1 MLAMLVARPIR
12 VDPSSSSTGWERV
25 GSACAP
31 VDATVAGDRLPVG
44 ADMGTVDAGSI
55 CMSAF
60 RSGVGPLAAFGDF
73 AGGGW
78 EGTAFRVEVWGR
90 EAGEVSLR
98 GRKTI

>member
-44 ADMGTVDAGSI
+44 ADMGTVDAESI
-55 CMSAF
+55 CISALK
-60 RSGVGPLAAFGDF
+60 SGAAGDF
-73 AGGGW
+73 VGGW